1 VPTSPEEPYPHVAER
16 PDFPAL
22 EREVLAYWA
31 EDGTFEASVKARSGA
46 PEFVF
51 YDGPPFANG
60 LPHYGSLLTGFV
72 KDAIPRYKTMRGW
85 KVERRFGWDCHG
97 LPAEMEAVKELGL
110 PGRAD
115 VLRYGVAKFNDYC
128 RTSVMRYTSEWE
140 RYVTRQARWVD
151 FANDYKTMDLPY
163 MESVMWAFKQLYD
176 KGLLYEGYR
185 VLPYCW
191 ECETPLSNS
200 ETRMDDAY
208 RPREDPAVTV
218 AFELEPLPARH
229 PLATK
234 LGTGVPVFALA
245 WTTTPWTLPSNLA
258 LAVGAQVEYAVVE
271 TKGTEA
277 GGAQDGGAR
286 WLLASSRWEAL
297 GEALAPLAGGR
308 RVATVAGT
316 ELAGLRYRP
325 LFDFFAGEPNAFVV
339 LATEFV
345 STDEGTGI
353 VHMAP
358 GFGEDDQRAC
368 EAAGIRVVV
377 PVDSRGRFTEA
388 VPPYEGMQVFEAN
401 RPIVEALR
409 EKGALV
415 AEERYVHS
423 YPHCWR
429 TDTPLIYRA
438 VTSWFV
444 EVTAFKSNL
453 ASLNQA
459 VTWVPAHV
467 RDGAFG
473 KWLEGARDWSISRN
487 RFWGSPVPVWKSD
500 DPAYPRVDVY
510 GSLAELERDFGVRPK
525 DLHRPAIDE
534 LVRPN
539 PDDPTGRS
547 MMRRVEDVLDCWFE
561 SGSMPFA
568 QVHYPF
574 ENSEWFEGHFPAQ
587 FIVEYVGQTRGWF
600 YTLHALAG
608 ALFGKPAFETCLA
621 HGVVLGEDRQKLSKR
636 LRNYPDPEE
645 MFERYGAD
653 AMRWYLLSSQV
664 MRGADLV
671 IDRKGPPDALRVVL
685 NPLWNAWKFFAMYA
699 NADGLRGRWRADAA
713 DVLDR
718 YVLSKL
724 RLLAEEVTAAL
735 DAYDLPRACAA
746 VAGFLDALNNWYI
759 RRSRGRFWSRV
770 GSSLASDRSKA
781 DAYDTLY
788 TVLHTLCLVVA
799 PLLPMLAEHVYRGLT
814 GERSVHLAD
823 WPLGVEVAAASSSAP
838 SSSATSSPATSSP
851 AGAGVPGT
859 PSSTSALLPACGT
872 SGGGD
877 VAGAA
882 ALPRDTELVA
892 LMDTVREVCSAGHS
906 VRKAAGY
913 RARLPLASVTVAG
926 ENAPALGPFA
936 DLIADELNVKR
947 VDLVSDVSGVADA
960 VLQVNPAVLGP
971 RLGPATQQVIAA
983 ARRGAWDRRPDGCV
997 EVAGHMLGGEE
1008 FVLSLVPKDPRCARA
1023 LPGNDIVVAL
1033 DLAVTPELEAEGFA
1047 RDVVR
1052 QVQELRKRS
1061 GLDVS
1066 DHIRLVLGF
1075 AGDGTL
1081 ERAVEANLR
1090 LVAGETLADEVLLEA
1105 GEVAGGE
1112 RLSLADDRCV
1122 WAVLERVAAGPGD
1135 L

>member
-1 VPTSPEEPYPHVAER
+1 MPTSPKEPYPPVADR

-22 EREVLAYWA
+22 EQEILSYWA
-31 EDGTFEASVKARSGA
+31 KDGTFEASVKARSGA

-115 VLRYGVAKFNDYC
+115 VLRYGVAKFNEYC
-128 RTSVMRYTSEWE
+128 GTSVMRYTSEWE

-151 FANDYKTMDLPY
+151 FANDYKTMDLSY
-163 MESVMWAFKQLYD
+163 MESVMWAFKQLYER
-176 KGLLYEGYR
+176 GLLYEGYR

-218 AFELEPLPARH
+218 AFELEPLPAGHR
-229 PLATK
+229 LQEL
-234 LGTGVPVFALA
+234 LGAGVPTFALA

-258 LAVGAQVEYAVVE
+258 LAVGKEVAYAVVE
-271 TKGTEA
+271 A
-277 GGAQDGGAR
+277 GGAR
-286 WLLASSRWEAL
+286 WLLASSRWDEL
-297 GEALAPLAGGR
+297 GEAVGAKLAGGR
-308 RVATVAGT
+308 QVGT
-316 ELAGLRYRP
+316 IQGSELAGLRYKP
-325 LFDFFAGEPNAFVV
+325 LFSFFEGEPGAFVV
-339 LATEFV
+339 LAEDFV
-345 STDEGTGI
+345 STEEGTGI
-353 VHMAP
+353 VHLAP
-358 GFGEDDQRAC
+358 GFGEDDQAAC
-368 EAAGIRVVV
+368 ERAGIRVVC
-377 PVDSRGRFTEA
+377 PVDSRGRFTAE
-388 VPPYEGMQVFEAN
+388 VPPYQGMQVFDAN
-401 RPIVEALR
+401 RQVIRDLEAR
-409 EKGALV
+409 GVLV
-415 AEERYVHS
+415 SQELYAHS

-444 EVTAFKSNL
+444 QVTALKARL
-453 ASLNQA
+453 LELNQEI
-459 VTWVPAHV
+459 TWVPAHV

-510 GSLAELERDFGVRPK
+510 GSLAELERDFGVRPE

-574 ENSEWFEGHFPAQ
+574 ENAEWFEKHFPAH
-587 FIVEYVGQTRGWF
+587 FIVEYIGQTRGWF
-600 YTLHALAG
+600 YTLHVLAG
-608 ALFGKPAFETCLA
+608 ALFDKPAFQTCLA

-636 LRNYPDPEE
+636 LRNYPDPDE
-645 MFERYGAD
+645 MFERFGAD

-671 IDRKGPPDALRVVL
+671 IDRKGPPEALRTVL
-685 NPLWNAWKFFAMYA
+685 SPLWNAWKFFAMYA
-699 NADGLRGRWRADAA
+699 NADGIRGRWRPDAA

-718 YVLSKL
+718 YVLSKV
-724 RLLAEEVTAAL
+724 RLLAEEVTEAM
-735 DAYDLPRACAA
+735 DAYDLPRACSA
-746 VAGFLDALNNWYI
+746 VAGFIDALNNWYI

-770 GSSLASDRSKA
+770 GSSSASDRSKV

-788 TVLHTLCLVVA
+788 TVLHTLCLLVA
-799 PLLPMLAEHVYRGLT
+799 PLLPMVSEHIYRGLT

-823 WPLGVEVAAASSSAP
+823 WPLGLGAE
-838 SSSATSSPATSSP
+838 
-851 AGAGVPGT
+851 GAGPA
-859 PSSTSALLPACGT
+859 SAALLP
-872 SGGGD
+872 
-877 VAGAA
+877 
-882 ALPRDTELVA
+882 RDRELVA
-892 LMDTVREVCSAGHS
+892 LMDIVREVCSAGHS
-906 VRKAAGY
+906 VRKAAGC

-926 ENAPALGPFA
+926 ARAPALRPFA

-947 VDLVSDVSGVADA
+947 VELVDEVTGVAER
-960 VLQVNPAVLGP
+960 VLQVNPANLGP
-971 RLGPATQQVIAA
+971 RLGPATQEVIAA
-983 ARRGAWDRRPDGCV
+983 VRRGSWSHVPGGGV
-997 EVAGHMLGGEE
+997 EVAGHMLGSDE
-1008 FVLSLVPKDPRCARA
+1008 FFVSLVPKDPRSARA
-1023 LPGNDIVVAL
+1023 LASNDIVVAL
-1033 DLAVTPELEAEGFA
+1033 DLTVTPELEAEGLA
-1047 RDVVR
+1047 RDIVR

-1061 GLDVS
+1061 GFDVS

-1075 AGDGTL
+1075 AGDAPL
-1081 ERAVEANLR
+1081 RQAAEANLR
-1090 LVAGETLADEVLLEA
+1090 LIAGETLADEVALE
-1105 GEVAGGE
+1105 EHVVAGAE
-1112 RLSLADDRCV
+1112 RLVVADGRYV
-1122 WAVLERVAAGPGD
+1122 WAAVERAAPAPRAARGS
-1135 L
+1135 